1 MPSRA
6 DIYFSERMNKL
17 VDITNLTLGY
27 EGKPNVLTDV
37 SFSISPD
44 DFLGIIGPNGGGKT
58 TLLKAILGLIEPRS
72 GSITYYDGGVRTGS
86 LNIGYLPQINRIDK
100 KFPISVS
107 QVILSGLTPG
117 KNIWRRYSSKERLKV
132 AEVAERLGIEEL
144 LPRAVG
150 ELSGGQLQRVLLG
163 RAIVDNPKLIILD
176 EPSTYVDKL
185 FETNFYKL
193 LGDINKEIAIVLVS
207 HDVGTIISQVK
218 NIACVNKGL
227 HYHAGTDISQEWL
240 LNAYD
245 SCPIEILG
253 HGSLP
258 HRVLLDHEHM
268 HHDHSRQ
275 EPPVHPP
282 SRGKHDAPPRV

>member
-1 MPSRA
+1 
-6 DIYFSERMNKL
+6 MNKL
-17 VDITNLTLGY
+17 IDIKNLTLGY
-27 EGKPNVLTDV
+27 EGKPDVL
-37 SFSISPD
+37 SEISLTIYGD

-58 TLLKAILGLIEPRS
+58 TLLKAILGLLNPRS
-72 GSITYYDGGVRTGS
+72 GSIEYYNNGERVDS
-86 LNIGYLPQINRIDK
+86 LNIGYLPQINQIDK

-107 QVILSGLTPG
+107 EVILSGLTPG
-117 KNIWRRYSSKERLKV
+117 NNFLKRYTKEDRQKV
-132 AEVAERLGIEEL
+132 REVAERMGIEGL
-144 LPRAVG
+144 LSRAIG

-227 HYHAGTDISQEWL
+227 HYHAGSDISQEWL
-240 LNAYD
+240 LGAYD

-253 HGSLP
+253 HGALP
-258 HRVLLDHEHM
+258 HRVLLEHDDHVHDHVHEHTG
-268 HHDHSRQ
+268 D
-275 EPPVHPP
+275 EN
-282 SRGKHDAPPRV
+282 

>member
-1 MPSRA
+1 
-6 DIYFSERMNKL
+6 MNKL

-72 GSITYYDGGVRTGS
+72 GSITYYDGEVRTGS

-117 KNIWRRYSSKERLKV
+117 KNIWRRYSSKERQKV
-132 AEVAERLGIEEL
+132 VEVAERLGIEEL
-144 LPRAVG
+144 LPRAIG

-163 RAIVDNPKLIILD
+163 RAIADNPKLIILD

-275 EPPVHPP
+275 EPPVHPAH
-282 SRGKHDAPPRV
+282 GGHDATPRI

>member
-1 MPSRA
+1 
-6 DIYFSERMNKL
+6 MNKL
-17 VDITNLTLGY
+17 VEINSLTVGY
-27 EGKPNVLTDV
+27 DNKPNVLNDV
-37 SFSISPD
+37 SLTIYED
-44 DFLGIIGPNGGGKT
+44 DFLGVIGPNGGGKT
-58 TLLKAILGLIEPRS
+58 TLLKTILGLIRPES
-72 GSITYYDGGVRTGS
+72 GTINFYDKGIKVPSINV
-86 LNIGYLPQINRIDK
+86 GYLPQINQIDK

-107 QVILSGLTPG
+107 EVILSGITPN
-117 KNIWRRYSSKERLKV
+117 KKFFRRYNAEERKRVVYV
-132 AEVAERLGIEEL
+132 ADQLGISSIL
-144 LPRAVG
+144 NRAIG

-163 RAIVDNPKLIILD
+163 RAIIDNPKLIILD

-207 HDVGTIISQVK
+207 HDVGTIISHVK

-240 LNAYD
+240 LGAYD

-258 HRVLLDHEHM
+258 HRVLLEHDRM
-268 HHDHSRQ
+268 HDHALEQ
-275 EPPVHPP
+275 AD
-282 SRGKHDAPPRV
+282 KHLEQADKHLEQADKHEDGHGEGSGE